1 MTIQQN
7 NLRLYRKQSKLTQSD
22 IAYIMALADYSN
34 ISHWELGHKM
44 PNVDILLMY
53 HLLFDIP
60 TESFFERQKQ
70 ELKEKIRERI
80 KQLIE
85 QLKSGISDAKVAM
98 RVAFLESAFTRLSA

>member
-1 MTIQQN
+1 MTILQN

-44 PNVDILLMY
+44 PDAEILLMY

-70 ELKEKIRERI
+70 ELKVIIRERI

-85 QLKSGISDAKVAM
+85 QLKAGLSNAKIAM
-98 RVAFLESAFTRLSA
+98 RIAFLESAFNRLAA